1 MSRINNQLL
10 QELTGDQAQTGNTN
24 GQLRTVGIGGLL
36 SPVSAYRRA
45 RGSACYRSIMNDPTV
60 ALAYYV
66 GNIPYMSA
74 AWSYVKR
81 KGAPAGAVELIRDT
95 FERERFRLLLDGS
108 KSKIYGWAPFEKL
121 FQDRDGFWTY
131 DRLKPLLWD
140 TTTVNVTNN
149 GNFNGLAADGGD
161 TILTAEKS
169 FVATFDKEVNNL
181 YGRPLY
187 FNIKDDL
194 EDMRQLRKKQS
205 AYTSKVS
212 SFIFIIHYPPGKS
225 KFDGQEVANEIIAD
239 KLAEQIA
246 KGGWIKVPLM
256 TVNEADKFIT
266 EAFIQPNQLKAWN
279 IEVIEV
285 KMDHGNSLTEQ
296 RKALEILLFR
306 GMLIPERTAMQAEFS
321 SRADAQAHAEISLGV
336 QEICLREFIGQ
347 LNKWLVNPLLVLNYG
362 EQAWDTV
369 YIEPEPLNSDKRR
382 MLQTILTQSL
392 GNNVDTALQMLDWNE
407 AGRILQLPLRFGIT
421 PPVELLNK
429 DDQEESGLNDAE
441 SVQE

>member
-1 MSRINNQLL
+1 
-10 QELTGDQAQTGNTN
+10 
-24 GQLRTVGIGGLL
+24 
-36 SPVSAYRRA
+36 
-45 RGSACYRSIMNDPTV
+45 
-60 ALAYYV
+60 
-66 GNIPYMSA
+66 
-74 AWSYVKR
+74 
-81 KGAPAGAVELIRDT
+81 
-95 FERERFRLLLDGS
+95 
-108 KSKIYGWAPFEKL
+108 
-121 FQDRDGFWTY
+121 
-131 DRLKPLLWD
+131 
-140 TTTVNVTNN
+140 
-149 GNFNGLAADGGD
+149 
-161 TILTAEKS
+161 
-169 FVATFDKEVNNL
+169 VATFDKEVNNL

-362 EQAWDTV
+362 EQARDTV